1 MTTVDIKVQFKI
13 QSKNYGTRVV
23 EATEAGVGLTG
34 DEVQISASNLAYGLV
49 EEAWGFVDD
58 EEDS

>member
-1 MTTVDIKVQFKI
+1 MDD
-13 QSKNYGTRVV
+13 
-23 EATEAGVGLTG
+23 